1 MERNDDRP
9 TGAGQVGGTSGAGA
23 TGGTGGMSGA
33 AGGGYGNSGDLSGS
47 QAYGTGSSDMPSSAM
62 GGSSTGRTGITED
75 QSMSDR
81 AKDIASNAQEKLS
94 NAGSSIRERAGTA
107 KNSLADMLET
117 GADKLRNRTSSDG
130 GAPLA
135 GATGDGSIAV
145 AADSGRAAQVGNRV
159 AGGMQA
165 TADWLREA
173 DMEELRSGV
182 ERQVREH
189 PGRTLMIALGLGY
202 VIGKAFRK

>member
-23 TGGTGGMSGA
+23 SGGTGGMSGA
-33 AGGGYGNSGDLSGS
+33 AGGYGNSGDLSGS
-47 QAYGTGSSDMPSSAM
+47 QAYGTGSSGMPNSAT
-62 GGSSTGRTGITED
+62 GGGSTGRTGMADD
-75 QSMSDR
+75 QSITDR
-81 AKDIASNAQEKLS
+81 AKDLAGNAQEKLS

-117 GADKLRNRTSSDG
+117 GADKLRNRTRGDG
-130 GAPLA
+130 AQLA
-135 GATGDGSIAV
+135 GATGDGSMAV
-145 AADSGRAAQVGNRV
+145 SADSGRMGQVGDRV

-189 PGRTLMIALGLGY
+189 PGRTLLIALGLGY

>member
-33 AGGGYGNSGDLSGS
+33 AGGGYGNTGDLSGS
-47 QAYGTGSSDMPSSAM
+47 QAYGAGSSGMPNSAM
-62 GGSSTGRTGITED
+62 GGGSTGRSGMTDD
-75 QSMSDR
+75 QSVTDR
-81 AKDIASNAQEKLS
+81 AKDLASNAQEKLS
-94 NAGSSIRERAGTA
+94 SAGSSIRERAGTA

-117 GADKLRNRTSSDG
+117 GADKLRNRTRGDS
-130 GAPLA
+130 GAQLA
-135 GATGDGSIAV
+135 GATGDGSMAV
-145 AADSGRAAQVGNRV
+145 SADAGRMGQVGDRV

-189 PGRTLMIALGLGY
+189 PGRTLLIALGLGY